1 MPPDCHIE
9 VDGVPLTVPAG
20 CTVAAALA
28 IAGTL
33 CTRVS
38 VRGEPRFALCG
49 MGQCQEC
56 RVSIDGAAHQL
67 ACQVRV
73 RDGMWIVSGEGAR

>member
-1 MPPDCHIE
+1 MQPDCHIE
-9 VDGVPLTVPAG
+9 VDGVPVAVPAG

-33 CTRVS
+33 RTRVS
-38 VRGEPRFALCG
+38 VRGERRFAFCG

-56 RVSIDGAAHQL
+56 RVTIDGIPHRL
-67 ACQVRV
+67 ACQVTV
-73 RDGMWIVSGEGAR
+73 REGMCVVGEGAR